1 MQERGIFHINLKGFV
16 SFILLIAS
24 NPLIKNIFIA
34 ILLSSIISF
43 FSYKFKLLNYSG
55 TTALFILAVII
66 YGFGSWKWTI
76 PILTFFILSSLISK
90 IKKSNNINLDN
101 NIEKSSKR
109 NHIQV
114 LANGGVGGILVTL
127 NYFFPSELFYFAFV
141 SSIAAVCAD
150 TWSTEIGTMY
160 GTTAINILTFK
171 TIQQGI
177 SGGVSLIGTLGGVL
191 GAIVISLSSM
201 FWISSRNFTYLF
213 FIIFA
218 GIIGNIFDS
227 IIGASIQ
234 AKYRCT
240 VCSKIV
246 EKNFHCNQVAV
257 LKKGFK
263 YISNDMVNL
272 AAAITGGLFGILFIE
287 IF

>member
-1 MQERGIFHINLKGFV
+1 MQERSIFHINLKDFV
-16 SFILLIAS
+16 SFILLIES

-43 FSYKFKLLNYSG
+43 LSYKFKLLNYSG
-55 TTALFILAVII
+55 TISLFILAVII
-66 YGFGSWKWTI
+66 YGFGSWKWTV
-76 PILTFFILSSLISK
+76 PILTFFIFSSLISK
-90 IKKSNNINLDN
+90 VKKSNNINLGN
-101 NIEKSSKR
+101 NNEKSSTR

-114 LANGGVGGILVTL
+114 LANGGVGAILVTL

-141 SSIAAVCAD
+141 SSIAAVCSD

-160 GTTAINILTFK
+160 RTTAINILTFK
-171 TIQQGI
+171 RVQQGI
-177 SGGVSLIGTLGGVL
+177 SGGISLIGTLGGVL
-191 GAIVISLSSM
+191 GAIIISLSSM

-234 AKYRCT
+234 AKYKCI
-240 VCSKIV
+240 VCSKFI
-246 EKNFHCNQVAV
+246 EKSFHCNQAAE

-263 YISNDMVNL
+263 YINNDMVNL
-272 AAAITGGLFGILFIE
+272 AAAITGGFFGILFIE

>member
-1 MQERGIFHINLKGFV
+1 MQERSIFHINLKGFV
-16 SFILLIAS
+16 SSILLIVD
-24 NPLIKNIFIA
+24 NHLIKNIFIA
-34 ILLSSIISF
+34 IFLSSIISF
-43 FSYKFKLLNYSG
+43 FSYKFKFLNYSG
-55 TTALFILAVII
+55 TISLFILAVII

-76 PILTFFILSSLISK
+76 PILTFFIFSSLISK
-90 IKKSNNINLDN
+90 IKKSNNINFEN

-114 LANGGVGGILVTL
+114 LANGGVGGVLVTL
-127 NYFFPSELFYFAFV
+127 NYFFPSELFYFTFV

-160 GTTAINILTFK
+160 RTTAINILTFK

-191 GAIVISLSSM
+191 GAIIISLSSM
-201 FWISSRNFTYLF
+201 FWISSRNFTYIF

-240 VCSKIV
+240 VCSKII
-246 EKNFHCNQVAV
+246 EKNFHCNQAAV